1 MVSGGCG
8 SAAQVFQAKIR
19 PDIQLECT
27 AGKLMHY
34 SRLNLDERDVYV
46 RALIQIA
53 GFFRCDAS

>member
-1 MVSGGCG
+1 
-8 SAAQVFQAKIR
+8 
-19 PDIQLECT
+19 
-27 AGKLMHY
+27 MHY